1 MSTRKRA
8 DEYRANAEADHFNRE
23 HTLQLQTGF
32 SINNNTRAWD
42 VDDDD
47 DSDSVISI
55 DQ

>member
-8 DEYRANAEADHFNRE
+8 DEYRAKAEADHFNSE
-23 HTLQLQTGF
+23 HTLQLTTGF

-42 VDDDD
+42 VESD